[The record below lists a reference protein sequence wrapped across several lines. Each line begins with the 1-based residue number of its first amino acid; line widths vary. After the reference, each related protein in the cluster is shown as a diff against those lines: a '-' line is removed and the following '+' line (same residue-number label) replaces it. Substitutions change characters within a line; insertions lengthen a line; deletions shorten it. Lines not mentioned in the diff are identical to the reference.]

1 MLSNLKNKVIFIK
14 KAIYIVLI
22 LISISL
28 NSNIAHSEKAE
39 CNDSI
44 NKDIIKEFNCDQ
56 KRVINILLLYDAEM
70 LLDREWQN
78 NIFNRLEE
86 INKFYYENYKIEWR
100 ITDTQKFKFDKNI
113 DNLSSLF
120 SLHKK
125 EISKLTDNIKAEV
138 VLAIIE
144 RDIKGIG
151 IASTFSNV
159 VMVSDSSKFKNYRN
173 SVVIAHEFGHLF
185 GAWHT
190 QRKNDFMLFSGAN
203 KLLGSKESNTIIK
216 LMRDYNFDPKAIINN
231 HIILNRISRLYS
243 RHHAKGEIDPVAR
256 LLTDEGNSLYLE
268 KKYSEAIKILKRS
281 NNYYGRWGNTRMILS
296 KSYYEIDFLE
306 DSFTEYTR
314 AVFFGSKP
322 DKEHE
327 KNLRNKFIDLQK
339 IDSTISNPFELY
351 N

>member
-1 MLSNLKNKVIFIK
+1 MLFNLKNKVIFIK
-14 KAIYIVLI
+14 KTIYIVLI

-159 VMVSDSSKFKNYRN
+159 VMVSDSSKFKNYIN
-173 SVVIAHEFGHLF
+173 SVVVAHEFGHLF

-281 NNYYGRWGNTRMILS
+281 NNYYGRWGKTRMILS
-296 KSYYEIDFLE
+296 KTYYELGNFNNA
-306 DSFTEYTR
+306 FTELTR
-314 AVFFGSKP
+314 AVFFGSQP
-322 DKEHE
+322 DLEFENK
-327 KNLRNKFIDLQK
+327 LRNKFVDLQK
-339 IDSTISNPFELY
+339 LDPSINNPFIP

>member
-14 KAIYIVLI
+14 KTIFIVLI

-28 NSNIAHSEKAE
+28 NSNIAHSEKSE

-44 NKDIIKEFNCDQ
+44 NKDTIKESNCDQ

-159 VMVSDSSKFKNYRN
+159 VMVSDSSKFKNYIN
-173 SVVIAHEFGHLF
+173 SVVVAHEFGHLF

-216 LMRDYNFDPKAIINN
+216 LMRDYNFDSKAIINN

-268 KKYSEAIKILKRS
+268 KKYSEAIKILKKS

-296 KSYYEIDFLE
+296 KSYYELDLLQ

-327 KNLRNKFIDLQK
+327 NNLRNKF
-339 IDSTISNPFELY
+339 
-351 N
+351 

>member
-1 MLSNLKNKVIFIK
+1 MLSNLKNKVKFIK
-14 KAIYIVLI
+14 KTIYIVLI
-22 LISISL
+22 IISVSL
-28 NSNIAHSEKAE
+28 NINITHSEEGE

-44 NKDIIKEFNCDQ
+44 NKDIIKESNCNQ
-56 KRVINILLLYDAEM
+56 KRVIDILLLYDAEM

-113 DNLSSLF
+113 NNLSSLF

-125 EISKLTDNIKAEV
+125 QISKLTDNIKAEV
-138 VLAIIE
+138 VLGIID
-144 RDIKGIG
+144 RNIDGIG
-151 IASTFSNV
+151 IAATFSNV
-159 VMVSDSSKFKNYRN
+159 VMVSDSSKFKNQIN
-173 SVVIAHEFGHLF
+173 SVVVAHEFGHLF

-216 LMRDYNFDPKAIINN
+216 LMRDYNFDPKTIINN

-256 LLTDEGNSLYLE
+256 LLTDEGNNLYLE
-268 KKYSEAIKILKRS
+268 KKYSEAIEILKRS
-281 NNYYGRWGNTRMILS
+281 NKYYGRWANTRMILS
-296 KSYYEIDFLE
+296 KSYYEINFLE

-339 IDSTISNPFELY
+339 IDSTISNPFEI
-351 N
+351 NN